1 MNTSIIDMPIK
12 EAIASAVVTNS
23 LNWLIENVGQ
33 QINPKSAFDS
43 VSTCNLDTGQ
53 READDAPL
61 RTMALGYMNTYER
74 TWTTDGYGW
83 HTEEAIQV
91 GPYTYTRVLRVSI
104 EDDAIAVAFKLCS
117 PWNATN

>member
-1 MNTSIIDMPIK
+1 MNTIIIDMPIK

-23 LNWLIENVGQ
+23 L
-33 QINPKSAFDS
+33 PKSAFDS